1 MPAVNEPVMT
11 DVAYHVR
18 TGEHDVK
25 DFDWEQ
31 YIAFADKHLKK

>member
-1 MPAVNEPVMT
+1 
-11 DVAYHVR
+11 VR

-31 YIAFADKHLKK
+31 YISFADKHLKK